1 MKKYGFRFIVGLI
14 TFTIG
19 LSFVW
24 SNWTKN
30 VKFCELVTK
39 ENQLTESQQNKFST
53 SENGKIE
60 IRFIGYGKIENQPT
74 IKFEVINH
82 NLKSAKYSAYA
93 NNTLTFLSVKFN
105 GKEDERY
112 HCGTGLKEFELNSG
126 ESFETEEVL
135 DYLVYDFLDING
147 KFEFGHYFRLSN
159 DKEAKTYWSES
170 IIISDRMKKEILES
184 SSRFSK

>member
-60 IRFIGYGKIENQPT
+60 IRFIGYGEIENQPT

-82 NLKSAKYSAYA
+82 YLMSVEYSSYA
-93 NNTLTFLSVKFN
+93 IDDIFLDFKFN
-105 GKEDERY
+105 GKDQSVPR
-112 HCGTGLKEFELNSG
+112 CGTGLMNFELGSG
-126 ESFETEEVL
+126 ESIKAEMILKNFIY
-135 DYLVYDFLDING
+135 DYLKKNG
-147 KFEFGHYFRLSN
+147 RFEFGYYFRLN
-159 DKEAKTYWSES
+159 GDIEWKQYWSES
-170 IIISDRMKKEILES
+170 IIISDEMKKEIIKNAPFCL
-184 SSRFSK
+184 K